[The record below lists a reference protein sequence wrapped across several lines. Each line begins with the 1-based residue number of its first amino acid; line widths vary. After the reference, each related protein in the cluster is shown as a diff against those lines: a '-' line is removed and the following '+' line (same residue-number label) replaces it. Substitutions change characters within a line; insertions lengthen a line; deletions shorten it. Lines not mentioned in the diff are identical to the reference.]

1 MARKRSPYWLPDDLM
16 LKRKWKIRQ
25 WNAWSVQFIAAM
37 IHAPPGLMELDAGS
51 SWTCRPFALSEKL
64 DLDYRCTYWLFMHTE
79 PLNLLICCACSI
91 IYQTDIQSE
100 IKSSLTLLIFFH
112 LQMASCFLQLCP
124 ISPNVT
130 HLFSAPVMAPL
141 VFELNNM
148 TQNGSTVISLILSNI
163 LVMLQFCMFSQDT

>member
-1 MARKRSPYWLPDDLM
+1 M
-16 LKRKWKIRQ
+16 
-25 WNAWSVQFIAAM
+25 QFIAAM

-64 DLDYRCTYWLFMHTE
+64 DLDYHCTYWLFMHTE
-79 PLNLLICCACSI
+79 PLNLLICCACSLI
-91 IYQTDIQSE
+91 HQTESY
-100 IKSSLTLLIFFH
+100 SLTLLIFFH

-163 LVMLQFCMFSQDT
+163 LVML